1 MPLRLGKLSKRSA
14 KTIDIFSCTNNFL
27 GAITVK
33 SNIHF
38 DEEANENEYFW
49 QSTAKLAIANPVII
63 FTKVERAKE
72 PKETEYPVRLNL
84 TGYFACKLLLKYN

>member
-1 MPLRLGKLSKRSA
+1 MPLRLGTLSRRSA
-14 KTIDIFSCTNNFL
+14 KTIDIISCTNNFL

-38 DEEANENEYFW
+38 DEEANENDYFW

-63 FTKVERAKE
+63 FTKVEHAKE
-72 PKETEYPVRLNL
+72 PKKAEYPVRLNL

>member
-1 MPLRLGKLSKRSA
+1 MRLRLGKLSRRSA

-33 SNIHF
+33 SNIYF
-38 DEEANENEYFW
+38 DEEANENDYFW

-63 FTKVERAKE
+63 FTKVEHAKE
-72 PKETEYPVRLNL
+72 PKEVEYPVHLKF

>member
-1 MPLRLGKLSKRSA
+1 MPLRLGKLSRQSA
-14 KTIDIFSCTNNFL
+14 KTIVIFSCTNNFL
-27 GAITVK
+27 GTITVK

-38 DEEANENEYFW
+38 DEEANENDYFW

-63 FTKVERAKE
+63 FTKVEHAKE
-72 PKETEYPVRLNL
+72 PKKAEYPVHLNL